1 MMSNKKILS
10 ALCYFS
16 VFFFPL
22 LLPFVIYM
30 TSDEVDVKFHAKR
43 SFISHMIPVLLLLV
57 GAIILSFSIFSVE
70 KRMMALVN
78 HQFDFWSFFPLIFTV
93 TYSVLFIF
101 TFTWNVFQ
109 GVKVL
114 KWRSLLIKLL
124 NPFFR
129 LHCKQDFLFLIFL
142 WYSVQWI

>member
-1 MMSNKKILS
+1 MSNKKILS

-114 KWRSLLIKLL
+114 K
-124 NPFFR
+124 
-129 LHCKQDFLFLIFL
+129 
-142 WYSVQWI
+142 